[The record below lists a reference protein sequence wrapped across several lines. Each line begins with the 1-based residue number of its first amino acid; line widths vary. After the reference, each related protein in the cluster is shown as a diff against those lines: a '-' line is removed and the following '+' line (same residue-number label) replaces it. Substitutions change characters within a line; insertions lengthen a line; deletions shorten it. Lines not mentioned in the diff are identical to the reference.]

1 MSRRL
6 LRSTAAAVLLA
17 ATLLAA
23 CGDDGD
29 SGAGDG
35 PPVVEGDI
43 ELGAELFVSAS
54 PPCATCH
61 TLSDAGATSRIGPN
75 LDEAYAPAFFVAQ
88 TMRDGMGA
96 MPSYE
101 GTLTDDEINAV
112 AVYVEANSASG
123 RQATGEDADAEA
135 DEDAD
140 E

>member
-1 MSRRL
+1 MPPRL
-6 LRSTAAAVLLA
+6 LRPTAAALVLA
-17 ATLLAA
+17 GTLLAA
-23 CGDDGD
+23 CGDDEG
-29 SGAGDG
+29 SAGDG
-35 PPVVEGDI
+35 PPVVEGDL

-54 PPCATCH
+54 PPCAACH
-61 TLSDAGATSRIGPN
+61 TLSDAGATARIGPN

-123 RQATGEDADAEA
+123 RQATDEGA
-135 DEDAD
+135 DE
-140 E
+140 

>member
-1 MSRRL
+1 MPRRL
-6 LRSTAAAVLLA
+6 LRPAAAAALLA
-17 ATLLAA
+17 GTLLAA

-29 SGAGDG
+29 TDVGDG

-54 PPCATCH
+54 PPCSTCH
-61 TLSDAGATSRIGPN
+61 TLSDAGATARVGPN
-75 LDEAYAPAFFVAQ
+75 LDDAYAPAFFVAQ
-88 TMRDGMGA
+88 VMRDGMGA

-123 RQATGEDADAEA
+123 RQAA
-135 DEDAD
+135 DEGAD